1 MIQIINPTRL
11 TRQPFFKDLINYLDQ
26 QDDVIL
32 RQIKAQFP
40 DQLVDKLMEEY
51 IKAGLILREN
61 KRYTLNLPFL
71 ESAVLV
77 DLDQEVFVR
86 EDSAFYQE
94 LKAKVFQT
102 ELRNTTNAAI
112 LVEET
117 DFERNAQTLSNY
129 FYKVAQQ
136 YSLTEE
142 QAKLYAILGD
152 VNPEYALKYMTS
164 FLLKFLKKEEVQ
176 QKRRDIFVDSL
187 VLLGYIIQNE
197 DGKYELAVEF
207 DKERFIFIKK

>member
-1 MIQIINPTRL
+1 MITIINPTRL

-26 QDDVIL
+26 HNDVIL

-40 DQLVDKLMEEY
+40 DQPVDKLMEEY
-51 IKAGLILREN
+51 IKVGWILREN

-71 ESAVLV
+71 ESADLV

-86 EDSAFYQE
+86 EDSEFYQE
-94 LKAKVFQT
+94 LKNKVFQT
-102 ELRNTTNAAI
+102 ELRNTTNEAI

-117 DFERNAQTLSNY
+117 DFARNAQTLSNY

-142 QAKLYAILGD
+142 QEKLYAILGD

-164 FLLKFLKKEEVQ
+164 FLLKFLKKDEVQ

-187 VLLGYIIQNE
+187 EVLGYIRKNDE
-197 DGKYELAVEF
+197 GKYELVVDL
-207 DKERFIFIKK
+207 DKERLVFMKQ

>member
-1 MIQIINPTRL
+1 MITIINPTRL
-11 TRQPFFKDLINYLDQ
+11 TRQPFFKDLINFLDQ
-26 QDDVIL
+26 HDDVIL
-32 RQIKAQFP
+32 RQIN
-40 DQLVDKLMEEY
+40 
-51 IKAGLILREN
+51 KAGFILREN

-71 ESAVLV
+71 ESADLV
-77 DLDQEVFVR
+77 DLDQEVFIR
-86 EDSAFYQE
+86 EDSAIYQE

-112 LVEET
+112 LIEET

-136 YSLTEE
+136 YPLIEE
-142 QAKLYAILGD
+142 QEKLYAILGD

-187 VLLGYIIQNE
+187 EVLGYIRKNDE
-197 DGKYELAVEF
+197 GKYELAVDL
-207 DKERFIFIKK
+207 DKERLMFIKQ

>member
-1 MIQIINPTRL
+1 MIRIINPTRL

-26 QDDVIL
+26 HDDVIL

-40 DQLVDKLMEEY
+40 DQPVDKLMEEY
-51 IKAGLILREN
+51 IKVGLILREN

-71 ESAVLV
+71 ESADLV

-86 EDSAFYQE
+86 EDSAVYQE

-129 FYKVAQQ
+129 FYKVAHQ
-136 YSLTEE
+136 YPLTEE
-142 QAKLYAILGD
+142 QEKLYAILGD

-187 VLLGYIIQNE
+187 VLLGYIIQNK
-197 DGKYELAVEF
+197 DGKYKLAVEF
-207 DKERFIFIKK
+207 DKERFVFIKK

>member
-1 MIQIINPTRL
+1 MITIINPTRL

-26 QDDVIL
+26 HDDVIL

-40 DQLVDKLMEEY
+40 DQPVDKLMEEY
-51 IKAGLILREN
+51 IKAGFILREN

-71 ESAVLV
+71 ESTDRVE
-77 DLDQEVFVR
+77 LDQEVFVR
-86 EDSAFYQE
+86 EDSAVYQE

-112 LVEET
+112 LIEET
-117 DFERNAQTLSNY
+117 DFARHAQTLSNY
-129 FYKVAQQ
+129 FYKLKNQ
-136 YSLTEE
+136 YPLTDE
-142 QAKLYAILGD
+142 QEKLYAILGD
-152 VNPEYALKYMTS
+152 VNPKYALKYMTS

-176 QKRRDIFVDSL
+176 QKRKDIFVDSL

>member
-1 MIQIINPTRL
+1 MIRIFNPSRL

-26 QDDVIL
+26 HNDVIL

-40 DQLVDKLMEEY
+40 DQPVDKLMEEY
-51 IKAGLILREN
+51 IKAGFILREN

-71 ESAVLV
+71 ESADRVE
-77 DLDQEVFVR
+77 LDQEVFVR
-86 EDSAFYQE
+86 EDSELYQE

-102 ELRNTTNAAI
+102 ELCNTTNAAI
-112 LVEET
+112 LIEET
-117 DFERNAQTLSNY
+117 DFARHAQTLSNY

-136 YSLTEE
+136 YPLTEE
-142 QAKLYAILGD
+142 QEKLYAILGD

-164 FLLKFLKKEEVQ
+164 FLLKFLKKDQVQ

-187 VLLGYIIQNE
+187 EILGYIRKNDE
-197 DGKYELAVEF
+197 GKYELAVDF
-207 DKERFIFIKK
+207 DRERLLFIKK